1 MHIKEL
7 IFVLLNFIIFPLAV
21 YLGARYLEYERAA
34 KSCIVYMAI
43 AVTQWILWPIL
54 NALKFDLITTLL
66 LQGPFS
72 HAYCC
77 HYNYFLN
84 SLVGFFRP
92 IYVFIFLWCYAFVVF
107 NRFWH
112 RGVLLIAYGIL
123 SVWWAFWFYLCHLD

>member
-21 YLGARYLEYERAA
+21 YFGARYLEYERAA

-43 AVTQWILWPIL
+43 AVTQWVLWPIL

-84 SLVGFFRP
+84 SLVGF
-92 IYVFIFLWCYAFVVF
+92 
-107 NRFWH
+107 
-112 RGVLLIAYGIL
+112 
-123 SVWWAFWFYLCHLD
+123 